1 MPEIT
6 KEQTYRL
13 VALQQ
18 VETDIKIN
26 KAAIEN
32 LPGRLAEVDAELDHA
47 EEIVNKNEALLKDYS
62 QKYRSCESDTE
73 INRSKIKKS
82 KVKLESVKNNKE
94 YQSSLKEISELKSK
108 NSKIEDDMLQ
118 YLDQIDGIESEIKS
132 LKNDYKKIVEKI
144 KIKKNDLKN
153 QAKNDEQKL
162 IALYAEK
169 DKIVES
175 VQKDLIKKFLMIQKK
190 QINGVAIVEA
200 KNSICCGCNM
210 NIPPQMY
217 NDLQRCNSL
226 EFCPFCNRI
235 LYWQQE
241 Q

>member
-1 MPEIT
+1 MPETT

-26 KAAIEN
+26 KASIEN
-32 LPGRLAEVDAELDHA
+32 LPDKLAKIDAELNHA

-62 QKYRSCESDTE
+62 QKYRSYESDTE

-82 KVKLESVKNNKE
+82 ETKLESVKNNKE

-108 NSKIEDDMLQ
+108 NSKIEDDMIQ
-118 YLDQIDGIESEIKS
+118 YLDKIDEIEDEIKS
-132 LKNDYKKIVEKI
+132 LKNDYKKIAERI
-144 KIKKNDLKN
+144 KIKKNELKN
-153 QAKNDEQKL
+153 QVKNDEQEL
-162 IALYAEK
+162 IQLYAER
-169 DKIVES
+169 DKIIES
-175 VQKDLIKKFLMIQKK
+175 VQKDLIKKFLIIQEK
-190 QINGVAIVEA
+190 QPNGVAIVQA

-217 NDLQRCNSL
+217 NNLQRCNSL

-241 Q
+241 E

>member
-32 LPGRLAEVDAELDHA
+32 LPGKLVEIDAELYHA

-73 INRSKIKKS
+73 TNRSKIKKS
-82 KVKLESVKNNKE
+82 EIKLESVKNNKE
-94 YQSSLKEISELKSK
+94 YQSSLKEISELKNK
-108 NSKIEDDMLQ
+108 NSKIEDDMIQ
-118 YLDQIDGIESEIKS
+118 YLDQIDEIERKIKL
-132 LKNDYKKIVEKI
+132 LKNDYKKIAEKI

-153 QAKNDEQKL
+153 QTKKDEQKL

-169 DKIVES
+169 NKIVES
-175 VQKDLIKKFLMIQKK
+175 IQKDLIKKFLMIQKK
-190 QINGVAIVEA
+190 QDNGVAIVEA
-200 KNSICCGCNM
+200 KNSICYGCNM

-235 LYWQQE
+235 LYWQKE

>member
-32 LPGRLAEVDAELDHA
+32 LPDKLAEIDAELNHA

-62 QKYRSCESDTE
+62 QKYRSYESDTE

-82 KVKLESVKNNKE
+82 ETKLESVKNNKE

-108 NSKIEDDMLQ
+108 NSKIEDDMIQ
-118 YLDQIDGIESEIKS
+118 YLDKIDEIEHEIKS
-132 LKNDYKKIVEKI
+132 LNNDYKKIAERI

-153 QAKNDEQKL
+153 QVKNDEQEL
-162 IALYAEK
+162 IQLYAER
-169 DKIVES
+169 DKTLES
-175 VQKDLIKKFLMIQKK
+175 VQKDLIKKFLMIQET
-190 QINGVAIVEA
+190 QTNGVAIVQA

-217 NDLQRCNSL
+217 NNLQRCNSL

-241 Q
+241 E